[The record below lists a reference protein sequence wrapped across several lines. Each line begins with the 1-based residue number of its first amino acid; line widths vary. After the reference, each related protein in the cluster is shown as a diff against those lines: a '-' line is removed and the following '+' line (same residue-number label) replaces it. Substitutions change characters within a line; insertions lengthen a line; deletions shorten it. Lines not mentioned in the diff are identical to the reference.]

1 MQNIKSNDK
10 KILELY
16 EKAKNGDMD
25 AQNEIGTVYSIGI
38 GVEKNDSEALKW
50 FKKSAERGF
59 AAAQYNLGL
68 MYMDGIGIEQ
78 NDEEAIKW
86 YKKAAEQGDVN
97 AQNNLIRISRSRR
110 KETSGC
116 FIATAVYNSPTAPK
130 VMILRE
136 FRDQQLLTSKF
147 GSLFVQLYYRNS
159 PPIANFLSQNK
170 FFSEMVRIMMIEPL
184 VYVVKLFFGGINK
197 KVK

>member
-1 MQNIKSNDK
+1 
-10 KILELY
+10 
-16 EKAKNGDMD
+16 
-25 AQNEIGTVYSIGI
+25 
-38 GVEKNDSEALKW
+38 
-50 FKKSAERGF
+50 
-59 AAAQYNLGL
+59 